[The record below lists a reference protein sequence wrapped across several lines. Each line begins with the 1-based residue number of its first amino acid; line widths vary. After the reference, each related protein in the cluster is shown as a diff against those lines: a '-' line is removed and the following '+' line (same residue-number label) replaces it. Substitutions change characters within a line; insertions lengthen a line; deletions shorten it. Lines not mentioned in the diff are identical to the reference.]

1 MAAMPTRIFRMNI
14 RAFVLPAA
22 FVLGCEHAPPFQLLG
37 VPLQPTLSSIQA
49 NIFDRKCAIGGCHV
63 GPGAPPIGNGMD
75 LSSGDAFGNTV
86 NIPSAERPTLFR
98 IEPFNADSSYLVL
111 KIEGAPGIVG
121 QQMPF
126 GRSPLSQGEIDVIR
140 QWIDDGAGNN

>member
-1 MAAMPTRIFRMNI
+1 MGVRM
-14 RAFVLPAA
+14 FVLPAV
-22 FVLGCEHAPPFQLLG
+22 FVLGCEHAAPFQAG
-37 VPLQPTLSSIQA
+37 GASLQPILSSIQT
-49 NIFDRKCAIGGCHV
+49 NIFDRTCAIEGCHV
-63 GPGAPPIGNGMD
+63 GAGAPPIGNGMD
-75 LSSGDAFGNTV
+75 LSSGQTSGNTI

-98 IEPFNADSSYLVL
+98 IEPGNADSSYLVL

-140 QWIDDGAGNN
+140 QWIDDGAQID